1 MLSGLLGHLEVVS
14 NGYPDTELAAL
25 AGDLRVGIAT
35 LGAVWSR
42 EMREW
47 AEGRKGGG
55 GNRAVQR
62 ESENQKEKTRPLVT
76 GERSDLKQT
85 ENEKPVRKLIEE
97 IPETN
102 TQHSA
107 NNRDGKEGGE
117 GNSSRFQQALME
129 AQDLEIP
136 VRGHGLSSLAR
147 QVTSGDRETLTHSD
161 CLLELFRAALH
172 HSDSYVYLPAIG
184 GLVGLASREPRKVIE
199 ILCEGYALF
208 SGPPRSRERINKE
221 TGILKKEKW
230 SKSGQTDEGADS
242 RGGRSE
248 STEVLVDVRLKL
260 GEALVRVSRECG
272 KLLPYYSDP
281 LLAAVLSNTRD
292 PHPLVRASA
301 LSNLADI
308 CQLLGHSFH
317 RYHHEVCPVVDSL
330 LYGLYFGKA
339 VRVCIVESTP

>member
-1 MLSGLLGHLEVVS
+1 MLSGLLGYLEVVS
-14 NGYPDTELAAL
+14 NGYPDTELARL
-25 AGDLRVGIAT
+25 AGDLRVCIAT

-47 AEGRKGGG
+47 AEGMKGGR

-62 ESENQKEKTRPLVT
+62 ESENQSKSKKSEKEKTRPLVT

-107 NNRDGKEGGE
+107 NNRDGKEGRE

-147 QVTSGDRETLTHSD
+147 LVTSGDRETLTHSD
-161 CLLELFRAALH
+161 RLLELFRAALH
-172 HSDSYVYLPAIG
+172 NSDSYVYLPAIG

-208 SGPPRSRERINKE
+208 SGPPRNRQRIDKE
-221 TGILKKEKW
+221 TGILNVEKH
-230 SKSGQTDEGADS
+230 SESGRTDEETD
-242 RGGRSE
+242 

-272 KLLPYYSDP
+272 ELLPYYSDP
-281 LLAAVLSNTRD
+281 LLAAVLSNARD

-308 CQLLGHSFH
+308 CHLLGHSFH

-330 LYGLYFGKA
+330 LYGY
-339 VRVCIVESTP
+339 R